1 MPWAS
6 ITWVT
11 GGLALRYLEEKNAPI
26 HKVSY
31 VRQDLGRCFEALFQ
45 GGVLK
50 PSYSALRGLVIAGR
64 LNADILK
71 DNLNLDEYDG
81 VVADEFWDMVVYKG
95 IPSRSVFITDFI
107 QFKPISSLVQHLF
120 LPFVNRSLSKALRK
134 FHLRLYV
141 GLDSSVK
148 HDGFE
153 YYGQIFTHNSDPSQD
168 EDGGAVISV
177 GGTSAGTLLI
187 EKASEV
193 FKRLNIDYDILGPPP
208 YYRSDPLTYIASSRL
223 VITLGGYST
232 LIEVARF
239 RKRAIITPL
248 GRDFEQRDNARV
260 FDGRSGY
267 RVIPLDKVNEDTLR
281 KYVEETLKETPNP
294 PEFIDA
300 SGMIAARIREC
311 IKSEIR

>member
-6 ITWVT
+6 VTWVT

-31 VRQDLGRCFEALFQ
+31 IRQDLGRYIEALFK

-50 PSYSALRGLVIAGR
+50 PSYSTLRGLVKVGR
-64 LNADILK
+64 LNANTLK
-71 DNLNLDEYDG
+71 ENLNLDEYDG
-81 VVADEFWDMVVYKG
+81 VVADEFWDLVLYKS
-95 IPSRSVFITDFI
+95 IPCRSVFITDFI
-107 QFKPISSLVQHLF
+107 KFKPISSLVQHLF

-134 FHLRLYV
+134 FDLRLYI

-153 YYGQIFTHNSDPSQD
+153 YYGQIFTHNSDPSED
-168 EDGGAVISV
+168 EGGGAVISV
-177 GGTSAGTLLI
+177 GGTSAGAVLI
-187 EKASEV
+187 EKATEV
-193 FKRLNIDYDILGPPP
+193 LKWLKLDYDILGPPP
-208 YYRSDPLTYIASSRL
+208 CYKSDPLTYIASSKL

-248 GRDFEQRDNARV
+248 GRDFEQRDNAKM

-267 RVIPLDKVNEDTLR
+267 RVIPLDKVNERILR
-281 KYVEETLKETPNP
+281 KYVQETLEETPDP
-294 PEFIDA
+294 PKFIDA
-300 SGMIAARIREC
+300 SEMIAARIREY
-311 IKSEIR
+311 IKS